1 MRGPSV
7 VHAVLMA
14 AGLATKGAMGAV
26 AEPAHRQL
34 QGACVN
40 EGSGA
45 GDPDPDATC
54 AAYLGAFPCS
64 DFGPGGQFDGMCDK
78 ACGHGDACASA
89 PSDCIGAWSTCTAS
103 CVDKVYVVTAA
114 ETNGGRACPVAHG
127 TRAACDPGEGSC
139 PCADLALPDATF
151 VDCAALVAGTA
162 DGCDGV
168 YRSSSVSTRVDELCP
183 ATCNSCCADTLLP
196 GEHDCGS
203 LIRENLATC
212 DNFVRFSTFDNGAD
226 AGRCDSTCHYCNDR
240 CMDNPNFVD
249 QSGKSCAEH
258 RTGTGCN
265 DPTATGGTSPEVM
278 QANCPYSCGVCSVSS
293 RPRCCHIFVHSLR
306 TSSMTSC
313 CRRTRRES
321 TASLLAHG
329 IPSSHSRHAVPR
341 TISATPL
348 GTRALTV
355 RRHSRP
361 VART

>member
-54 AAYLGAFPCS
+54 ATYLGHFPCS

-341 TISATPL
+341 TISPTAL
-348 GTRALTV
+348 GTHALTV